1 MSIAAFTPSIW
12 SARFERILDQNTVY
26 AQRTNSNFEGEVR
39 SYGDVVKIPFFAT
52 KSVTQHDYNED
63 ASGTR
68 TQVPEEVTG
77 ATLDLNIDVQK
88 DWAVS
93 VEDIEEL
100 QTKPN
105 LMDQAMTRAGI
116 SQAQGIDDYLKSV
129 YAGAAADIAADAAR
143 GTAASTEA
151 SRLVTIPLATT
162 VEAADGAFGK
172 AVIAAL
178 VATKRKMTEANL
190 PLDGRWAM
198 VNAAFVEGIERFV
211 MENPSSGVYTPVTT
225 ESTLRNGFSG
235 NLLGFDLF
243 VTSNPQ
249 SVTIG
254 STANSGWRVYL
265 GQGNEAVTM
274 ARQIT
279 TVERYRS
286 HTAFADVVRGL
297 VVYGAKLVHPDRIWL
312 LEHKKAA

>member
-1 MSIAAFTPSIW
+1 MAIAAFTPSVW
-12 SARFERILDQNTVY
+12 SARFEMILDANTVY
-26 AQRTNSNFEGEVR
+26 AQRTNTNFEGEVR
-39 SYGDVVKIPFFAT
+39 AYGDTVKIPFFAT
-52 KSVTQHDYNED
+52 KDITQHTYNED

-68 TQVPEEVTG
+68 TATPEEVTG
-77 ATLDLNIDVQK
+77 ATIDLAIDQQK
-88 DWAVS
+88 DWAVQ

-100 QTKPN
+100 QTRPAM
-105 LMDQAMTRAGI
+105 MDQAMTRAGI
-116 SQAQGIDDYLKSV
+116 SQAKGVDEFLKSV
-129 YAGAAADIAADAAR
+129 YAGAAADIAEDATR
-143 GTAASTEA
+143 GAAASTEA

-172 AVIAAL
+172 AAIAAL
-178 VATKRKMTEANL
+178 VTIKRKMTEANL

-198 VNAAFVEGIERFV
+198 VNAAFIEGLERFI
-211 MENPSSGVYTPVTT
+211 MENPSSGVYTPATT

-254 STANSGWRVYL
+254 STANSGWRVYI

-297 VVYGAKLVHPDRIWL
+297 VVYGAKLVHPDRVYL